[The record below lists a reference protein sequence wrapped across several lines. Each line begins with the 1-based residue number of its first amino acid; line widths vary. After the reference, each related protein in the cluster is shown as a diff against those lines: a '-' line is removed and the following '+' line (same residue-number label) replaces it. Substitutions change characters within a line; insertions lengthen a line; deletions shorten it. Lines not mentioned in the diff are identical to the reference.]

1 MADTTRVEVV
11 EEITVKVEVFRGPS
25 GADGKDGAG
34 ISENKIT
41 IASAATGVADSIP
54 IASGPSARWHLTITD
69 DVTGDQTQSEIWAG
83 NDGTLVG
90 HTRYGIFSIGGVVL
104 HTVDV
109 LIVGGSMELQ
119 VTNTGGNTITSRAV
133 RILTSA

>member
-1 MADTTRVEVV
+1 MADTTRVEIV

-34 ISENKIT
+34 VSQNKIT

-54 IASGPSARWHLTITD
+54 IASGPSARWMLTITD
-69 DVTGDQTQSEIWAG
+69 NITGDQTLSEIWAG
-83 NDGTLVG
+83 NDGTLVA
-90 HTRYGIFSIGGVVL
+90 HTRYGINSIGTPVP

-119 VTNTGGNTITSRAV
+119 VTNTGGNTVTSRAV